1 MDKKKVKYHNTSPS
15 IVGVVNITP
24 DSFSGDGIYSNNKSS
39 YSESSLSK
47 NIHKLIINGAN
58 IIDIGAE
65 SSSPNSTPISIS
77 EEQVRL
83 QEVFN
88 FTKKNN
94 DITFSIDT
102 THSQIAK
109 VAIKNGFSIINDVSG
124 GRVDNNMYSLIA
136 SSEVKYVMM
145 YCKNSTGRADSL
157 NNQKDVY
164 NKILQFFDERLKIAF
179 KNGIKKNQ
187 IIIDPGMGA
196 FISSTP
202 SDSIEVLKK
211 IPELKERYGLPIFL
225 GASRKGF
232 LSSLTSSDTGPT
244 SRLIPSIAFALKAYL
259 LGVDYIRVHDVLETV
274 QLIESWKKIDL

>member
-94 DITFSIDT
+94 D
-102 THSQIAK
+102 
-109 VAIKNGFSIINDVSG
+109 
-124 GRVDNNMYSLIA
+124 
-136 SSEVKYVMM
+136 
-145 YCKNSTGRADSL
+145 
-157 NNQKDVY
+157 
-164 NKILQFFDERLKIAF
+164 
-179 KNGIKKNQ
+179 
-187 IIIDPGMGA
+187 
-196 FISSTP
+196 
-202 SDSIEVLKK
+202 
-211 IPELKERYGLPIFL
+211 
-225 GASRKGF
+225 
-232 LSSLTSSDTGPT
+232 
-244 SRLIPSIAFALKAYL
+244 
-259 LGVDYIRVHDVLETV
+259 
-274 QLIESWKKIDL
+274 